1 MANATEQNQF
11 DQAVRLIEPGDSVVV
26 GPGAPVNQP
35 LQALAN
41 RTLLLKNQT
50 EALQTASDTKAA
62 ASTAVN
68 AGDGL
73 TGGGSLAQSRTIA
86 LGAPGQITATSQNTV
101 PKNGHTHAIDTARTD
116 RAGIVRLDNAISEA
130 EDTAATPKA
139 VKTAIDQ
146 ARAAAATADLKV
158 SLSDNQT
165 VTGQKPYRRNT
176 IPKRH
181 PAVRQPDALKRRLQS
196 LYRRG

>member
-73 TGGGSLAQSRTIA
+73 TGG
-86 LGAPGQITATSQNTV
+86 APGQITATSQNTV
-101 PKNGHTHAIDTARTD
+101 PKNCHTHAIDTARTD

-165 VTGQKPYRRNT
+165 VTGQKT
-176 IPKRH
+176 FTAETQFQSGI
-181 PAVRQPDALKRRLQS
+181 RLS
-196 LYRRG
+196 ANPTH

>member
-1 MANATEQNQF
+1 
-11 DQAVRLIEPGDSVVV
+11 P
-26 GPGAPVNQP
+26 
-35 LQALAN
+35 
-41 RTLLLKNQT
+41 
-50 EALQTASDTKAA
+50 SD
-62 ASTAVN
+62 
-68 AGDGL
+68 GIRH
-73 TGGGSLAQSRTIA
+73 QSRTIA

-165 VTGQKPYRRNT
+165 VTGQKT
-176 IPKRH
+176 FTAETQFQSGI
-181 PAVRQPDALKRRLQS
+181 RLS
-196 LYRRG
+196 ANPTH

>member
-11 DQAVRLIEPGDSVVV
+11 DQAVRLIESGDSVV

-101 PKNGHTHAIDTARTD
+101 PKNGHTARTD

-165 VTGQKPYRRNT
+165 VTGQKT
-176 IPKRH
+176 FTAETQFQSGI
-181 PAVRQPDALKRRLQS
+181 RLS
-196 LYRRG
+196 ANPTH

>member
-101 PKNGHTHAIDTARTD
+101 PKNGHT
-116 RAGIVRLDNAISEA
+116 
-130 EDTAATPKA
+130 
-139 VKTAIDQ
+139 
-146 ARAAAATADLKV
+146 
-158 SLSDNQT
+158 
-165 VTGQKPYRRNT
+165 
-176 IPKRH
+176 
-181 PAVRQPDALKRRLQS
+181 
-196 LYRRG
+196 

>member
-165 VTGQKPYRRNT
+165 VTGQKT
-176 IPKRH
+176 FTAETQFQSGI
-181 PAVRQPDALKRRLQS
+181 RLS
-196 LYRRG
+196 VNPTH

>member
-62 ASTAVN
+62 ASTA
-68 AGDGL
+68 
-73 TGGGSLAQSRTIA
+73 
-86 LGAPGQITATSQNTV
+86 TSQNTV

-139 VKTAIDQ
+139 VKTALDQ

-165 VTGQKPYRRNT
+165 VTGQKT
-176 IPKRH
+176 FTAETQFQSGI
-181 PAVRQPDALKRRLQS
+181 RLS
-196 LYRRG
+196 ANPTH